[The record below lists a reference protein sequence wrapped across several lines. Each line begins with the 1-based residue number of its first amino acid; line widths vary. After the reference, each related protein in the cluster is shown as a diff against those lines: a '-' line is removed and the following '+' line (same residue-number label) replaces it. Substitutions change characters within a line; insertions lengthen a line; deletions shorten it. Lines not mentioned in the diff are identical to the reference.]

1 MPGLLSHC
9 LHPIRLPAG
18 LPDPLPV
25 AMSELALTECSL
37 SEAPATPASCWSVYM
52 LRDASNRLYTG
63 ISTDVQRRLAEHQA
77 GKGARALRGRG
88 PLQLVWQQSV
98 GEQSLALRLEYRLK
112 QWPKARKEALILGQ
126 VALPELTPC

>member
-1 MPGLLSHC
+1 MPGLLSHR

-18 LPDPLPV
+18 FSDPLPV
-25 AMSELALTECSL
+25 AMSELALAECSH
-37 SEAPATPASCWSVYM
+37 SEVSAAPAPCWSVYM
-52 LRDASNRLYTG
+52 LRYGSGRLYTG

-88 PLQLVWQQSV
+88 PLQLVWQLSV

-112 QWPKARKEALILGQ
+112 QWPKARKEALLLGQ
-126 VALPELTPC
+126 VPLPELTP

>member
-1 MPGLLSHC
+1 
-9 LHPIRLPAG
+9 
-18 LPDPLPV
+18 
-25 AMSELALTECSL
+25 MSEFALAECSHA
-37 SEAPATPASCWSVYM
+37 EVPAAPCWSVYM

-63 ISTDVQRRLAEHQA
+63 ISTDVLRRLAEHQS

-88 PLQLVWQQSV
+88 PLQLVWQQSI

-126 VALPELTPC
+126 IALPELTSC

>member
-1 MPGLLSHC
+1 
-9 LHPIRLPAG
+9 
-18 LPDPLPV
+18 
-25 AMSELALTECSL
+25 MSKLALAECSH
-37 SEAPATPASCWSVYM
+37 SEVPAAPASCWSVYM
-52 LRDASNRLYTG
+52 LRDGSNRLYTG
-63 ISTDVQRRLAEHQA
+63 ISTDVTRRLAEHQA